1 MKLTNFYEVTDHT
14 GSAVWGGNSAMIAI
28 EWYRKGLDYKV
39 YASIWDES
47 DQENPVLVNDKVDVT
62 NLILATILDERERGR
77 K

>member
-14 GSAVWGGNSAMIAI
+14 GNAVWGGNSAMIAI
-28 EWYRKGLDYKV
+28 EWYRKGLGNKV

-47 DQENPVLVNDKVDVT
+47 DQENPVLVNDKVEVT